1 MNRMRNTLMLLL
13 ALTLFA
19 TKAAGQCPTA
29 YINYPG
35 TPFCKALS
43 TPQSVVLTGTG
54 SYLGGTYTSTAGLS
68 INSSDGSITPS
79 LSTAGTYTVTYTIP
93 AAGVCPA
100 IPVTTSVVIVDIPS
114 APVAGAITQPTCT
127 ISTGS
132 VVLSGLPS
140 FGDWTVIATPGGTTT
155 TGNGTSGTIIGLLP
169 NTTYTFKVFNYA
181 GAGCVSGSS
190 GNVVIIAQPVT
201 PTPPVVGTITVPTCA
216 TATGSVVLNGLPA
229 GAWTLIRYPGGV
241 TTPGSGT
248 STTISGLAPST
259 YNFAVTLN
267 SSTCTSGL
275 SGNVVIPS
283 PPSAPSAPVIG
294 TITQPVCGT
303 TTGSVALSG
312 LPLSG
317 TWTVTISPG
326 GSTITGTNISTG
338 TFPGITA
345 GSYTFTVTASN
356 GCTSL
361 PSSSAVINAPPATP
375 TPPQIGNITQT
386 TCVLA
391 TGSVEFNSLPAGS
404 WTLTG
409 SPGSI
414 TQTGST
420 TTATIANLNPG
431 TYTFTVTNSVNCTS
445 LASPSV
451 TINTQPVSPPMPV
464 LAPINCAAGFG
475 HAILTISSPLGSDLQ
490 YSLSGGPFQASPVFS
505 EVANGNYYLAVR
517 NGQVCTTL
525 SGIFAVNCGCVNAP
539 KDSLTMASDSTCGT
553 TPFTL
558 SGNTFGG
565 SATSVTVS
573 SNGSGSFNATTFTTS
588 PFSFTYTP
596 STGDRGKIVSITATT
611 NNPLGSPCQ
620 AAVAT
625 LALSVNNV
633 PSAPVI
639 GTVTGVSCAGGGGSV
654 VLNGLPTLGP
664 WTIIRSPDN
673 FSTAGSGT
681 STTETGIA
689 AGTYTFTV
697 TNEAGC
703 ISPASTSVIITP
715 QPLAPTAPV
724 IDSLKN
730 PDCKISTGTVYVS
743 GLPATG
749 NWNLTRTPGGVT
761 TAGTGTTWTVTAV
774 PSGTYTF
781 IVTNIASGCI
791 SPQSASFTIKPIPA
805 TPAAPSIGKITAP
818 TCKVGTG
825 SVILFSLPSPG
836 TWKLWRYPG
845 TVLTIGS
852 GTTDTIKNLP
862 SGSYNFTVESQEG
875 CVSGPST
882 NVLIPAQ
889 PATPA
894 APVVG
899 KITQPT
905 LDVPTGSVVLSGLP
919 ASLSWVLTRLP
930 DSVNYNHSGATY
942 TVTALAAGVYTFTV
956 TNASLCTSPE
966 SDTVTIAPPAK
977 PILLITDPPP
987 ACAPGTVDL
996 TLPSVTA
1003 GSTPGLTFS
1012 YWIDEEAKTT
1022 HVPDSTKAVAGKYYI
1037 RGTTLLGFFDV
1048 KPVIATVLQS
1058 PVAHAGADQVLPIAY
1073 STYLTA
1079 TLEANETG
1087 IWRIKKG
1094 DGEITDTTDP
1104 TSYVSKLEQGDN
1116 LFVWYVN
1123 NGACPVVSDT
1133 VKIKAGEIVI
1143 PTLITP
1149 NGDNKNEYFVIQGL
1163 ESLGK
1168 TELTIFD
1175 RRGFLIFKDSE
1186 YDNMWNGVDYNKNPL
1201 PNDTYFFL
1209 LKPSRHEP
1217 VSGYIMIR
1225 R

>member
-1 MNRMRNTLMLLL
+1 MNRMRTTLALLL

-19 TKAAGQCPTA
+19 TRAAGQCPTA
-29 YINYPG
+29 YISYAG

-43 TPQSVVLTGTG
+43 SPQSVSLSGTGT
-54 SYLGGTYTSTAGLS
+54 YTGGIYTSTAGLS

-79 LSTAGTYTVTYTIP
+79 LSTAGTYTVTYTIA
-93 AAGVCPA
+93 AAGVCPV
-100 IPVTTSVVIVDIPS
+100 IIVTTSVVIVDIPS
-114 APVAGAITQPTCT
+114 APVVGAITQPTCT
-127 ISTGS
+127 TSTGS
-132 VVLSGLPS
+132 VVLSGLPP
-140 FGDWTVIATPGGTTT
+140 FGDWTVIAAPGGATT
-155 TGNGTSGTIIGLLP
+155 TGNGTSATIIGLLP
-169 NTTYTFKVFNYA
+169 NTTYTFKVSNYA
-181 GAGCVSGSS
+181 GAGCLSGSS
-190 GNVVIIAQPVT
+190 GSVAIIAQPVT
-201 PTPPVVGTITVPTCA
+201 PTPPVVGSITVPTCSA
-216 TATGSVVLNGLPA
+216 PTGSVVLNGLPSA
-229 GAWTLIRYPGGV
+229 AWTLTRYPGGI

-248 STTISGLAPST
+248 STTISGLAPAT

-267 SSTCTSGL
+267 SSACTSGL
-275 SGNVVIPS
+275 SSSVVIPS
-283 PPSAPSAPVIG
+283 PPAAPSAPVIG

-303 TTGSVALSG
+303 TIGSVALSG
-312 LPLSG
+312 LPISG

-345 GSYTFTVTASN
+345 GTYTFTVTASN
-356 GCTSL
+356 GCTSS
-361 PSSSAVINAPPATP
+361 PSASAVINTPPATP
-375 TPPQIGNITQT
+375 TPPQIGNITQP

-391 TGSVEFNSLPAGS
+391 TGSVDFNSLPAGS

-445 LASPSV
+445 LPSSNV
-451 TINTQPVSPPMPV
+451 VINPQPVSPPMPV

-565 SATSVTVS
+565 SATSVTVTE
-573 SNGSGSFNATTFTTS
+573 NGAGSVDVSTFTVS

-596 STGDRGKIVSITATT
+596 AAADRDKIVTITVTT

-625 LALSVNNV
+625 FALSVNNV
-633 PSAPVI
+633 PSAPAI
-639 GTVTGVSCAGGGGSV
+639 GTVTGVSCTGGGGSV
-654 VLNGLPTLGP
+654 VLNGLPSIGP

-673 FSTAGSGT
+673 FNTTGSGT
-681 STTETGIA
+681 STTETGLP
-689 AGTYTFTV
+689 AGTYTFAV

-703 ISPASTSVIITP
+703 ISPASAGVVITP

-730 PDCKISTGTVYVS
+730 PDCKISTGTVYLS

-761 TAGTGTTWTVTAV
+761 TTGTGTTWTVTAV

-791 SPQSASFTIKPIPA
+791 SPPSVSFTIKPIPA
-805 TPAAPSIGKITAP
+805 TPTAPSVGKITAP

-845 TVLTIGS
+845 TVLTTGS
-852 GTTDTIKNLP
+852 GTSDTIKNLP
-862 SGSYNFTVESQEG
+862 PGSYNFTVESQEG
-875 CVSGPST
+875 CVSGPSG
-882 NVLIPAQ
+882 NVVIPVQ
-889 PATPA
+889 PVTPT

-899 KITQPT
+899 TITQPT
-905 LDVPTGSVVLSGLP
+905 LDAPSGSVVLSGLP
-919 ASLSWVLTRLP
+919 AALSWVLTRLP
-930 DSVNYNHSGATY
+930 DSVIYNHSGASY
-942 TVTALAAGVYTFTV
+942 TVTALAAGVYNFTV
-956 TNASLCTSPE
+956 TNTSLCTSTA
-966 SDTVTIAPPAK
+966 SDTVTIAPVAK
-977 PILLITDPPP
+977 PIIIITNPPP

-1003 GSTPGLTFS
+1003 GSTPGLIYT
-1012 YWIDEEAKTT
+1012 YWIDEGAKTT
-1022 HVPDSTKAVAGKYYI
+1022 HVPDSTKVAAGKYYI
-1037 RGTTLLGFFDV
+1037 RGTTLLGFYDIQ
-1048 KPVIATVLQS
+1048 PVTATVLQPS
-1058 PVAHAGADQVLPIAY
+1058 VAHAGADQVLPNTY
-1073 STYLTA
+1073 STNLTA
-1079 TLEANETG
+1079 TLDTNETG
-1087 IWRIKKG
+1087 VWRIQQG
-1094 DGEITDTTDP
+1094 NGEIADTTDP
-1104 TSYVSKLEQGDN
+1104 TSYVSLLEQGDN
-1116 LFVWYVN
+1116 LLVWYVS
-1123 NGACPVVSDT
+1123 NGACPVVSDM

-1168 TELTIFD
+1168 TELIIFD

-1186 YDNMWNGVDYNKNPL
+1186 YDNKWNGVDYNKNPL

-1209 LKPSRHEP
+1209 LKFSKHEP